1 MTFFSM
7 ETIWAVLPLPALAE
21 ACAVI
26 GGGEQLHQLLPVR
39 GLHDALH
46 HLWIV
51 FHLLHE
57 LLHIQFASS
66 FPLFSRQYMMQNGK

>member
-7 ETIWAVLPLPALAE
+7 ETIWAVL
-21 ACAVI
+21 
-26 GGGEQLHQLLPVR
+26 QLHQLLPVR

-46 HLWIV
+46 HLGIV